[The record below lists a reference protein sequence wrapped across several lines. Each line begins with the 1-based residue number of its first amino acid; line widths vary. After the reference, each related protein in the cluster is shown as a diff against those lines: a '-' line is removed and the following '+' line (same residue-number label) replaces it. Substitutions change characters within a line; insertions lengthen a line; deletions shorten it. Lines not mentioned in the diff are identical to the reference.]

1 MSTGYAIVGAGWF
14 AQELARLVAALP
26 GARVAAVLPGPAE
39 VAGAAVCGTVTE
51 VLARADVD
59 AVLLAA
65 PDPEVVI
72 AAAHAGRHVFCE
84 RPIASSS
91 ADCAAML
98 EAVRAAGVV
107 FLAGNVLHFADGIEG
122 ARASVRGGAIG
133 TLVYVRAVRTGG
145 HPHGGAGPWG
155 VEPDPAAPPHH
166 HELDLVLSL
175 LGEPD
180 QVTMAGLTG
189 DAAAPAAPADLL
201 LAILE
206 FPGGRF
212 ATLEFGSAL
221 TWPQHHLLLS
231 GTEGSVR
238 VELRGQ
244 EEHPGRP
251 ALWLRGLLSEEV
263 AYFHSLVNGAA
274 PTPDLAALTDTA
286 GAAVS
291 ARTAQALA
299 LSLAEDRKV
308 SLSEIG

>member
-1 MSTGYAIVGAGWF
+1 MTTGYAIVGAGWF
-14 AQELARLVAALP
+14 AHELARLVAALP

-98 EAVRAAGVV
+98 EAVRTAGVV
-107 FLAGNVLHFADGIEG
+107 FLAGNVLHFADGIAG

-133 TLVYVRAVRTGG
+133 
-145 HPHGGAGPWG
+145 
-155 VEPDPAAPPHH
+155 
-166 HELDLVLSL
+166 
-175 LGEPD
+175 
-180 QVTMAGLTG
+180 
-189 DAAAPAAPADLL
+189 
-201 LAILE
+201 
-206 FPGGRF
+206 
-212 ATLEFGSAL
+212 TLEFGSAL